1 MASIAQCNKECCS
14 QMNVGSISGMVNGV
28 CMCDGPTCGKR
39 VKVGKGEYYN
49 TGGYLHGPTHEH
61 GGIQANVNGTPIELE
76 GGEYIIN
83 AQTVGAVGTE
93 FLDELNSTQTEYWE
107 GGFGQGVLPTPS
119 MYQRGGRTKKR
130 RTKKY
135 GKRWCVKHR
144 MPDGTIM
151 SGPVHGPGQTCVEW
165 SDSSTS
171 FGGRLQAG
179 GLSGREGPCTGADHD
194 RGCRTRR
201 KNNKDYCDCPAD
213 TRLQAGGLAGRE
225 GRCTGAE
232 NNRGCR
238 TRRKNNKDYCEC
250 PADTRLQRGGRTRKK
265 GKRKKYFKSKMQTGG
280 TVMPITNGTTNGTTR
295 PADIIESPSWKE
307 THNNMIGLVA
317 KLTKNANNKLGSI
330 STPIS
335 HPTKGKKSK
344 KRKRRG

>member
-1 MASIAQCNKECCS
+1 
-14 QMNVGSISGMVNGV
+14 
-28 CMCDGPTCGKR
+28 
-39 VKVGKGEYYN
+39 

-201 KNNKDYCDCPAD
+201 KNNKDYC
-213 TRLQAGGLAGRE
+213 
-225 GRCTGAE
+225 
-232 NNRGCR
+232 
-238 TRRKNNKDYCEC
+238 EC
-250 PADTRLQRGGRTRKK
+250 PADTQLQRGGRTRKK